1 MEKEHPEL
9 SLVIP
14 VFNEE
19 ENLTELINRLEGSVR
34 KTGKAYELIF
44 IDDGSEDR
52 SREIIAQ
59 KAEKDSRVK
68 LIVLRRNYGQTAAL
82 SAGFDAASGEII
94 IPLDGDLQ
102 NDPDD
107 IPLML
112 DTLAQGFDLVSGW
125 RKERK
130 DAFLSRRFPSMVANW
145 IISFLSGVRLHDYG
159 CTLKAYRKEYIKGI
173 RLYGEMH
180 RFLPIY
186 ASWNGAKII
195 ELPVRHH
202 HRKAGKS
209 KYGITRTF
217 KVIMDLITVKF
228 LGGYA
233 TKPLYFFGGV
243 GSIML
248 LGSVVSGLG
257 VLHQKIFLGVSMIKT
272 PLLLL
277 TVLLILLGVMLIM
290 LGLLA
295 ELTVRTY
302 HESQDKPIYMIKKAM
317 NVDD

>member
-1 MEKEHPEL
+1 MDEKIPEL

-14 VFNEE
+14 IFNEE
-19 ENLTELINRLEGSVR
+19 ENLSELMNRLEKAIN

-44 IDDGSEDR
+44 IDDGSEDQ
-52 SREIIAQ
+52 SREIIAK
-59 KAEKDSRVK
+59 KAREDSCVK

-82 SAGFDAASGEII
+82 SAGFDLSKGEII

-112 DTLAQGFDLVSGW
+112 GTLDQGYDLVSGW
-125 RKERK
+125 RKQRK
-130 DAFLSRRFPSMVANW
+130 DPFLSRRFPSMVANW
-145 IISFLSGVRLHDYG
+145 IISCLSGVRLHDYG
-159 CTLKAYRKEYIKGI
+159 CTLKAYRKDYIKGI

-186 ASWNGAKII
+186 ASWNGAKIV
-195 ELPVRHH
+195 EVPVRHH
-202 HRKAGKS
+202 PRKAGKS

-243 GSIML
+243 GSL
-248 LGSVVSGLG
+248 LLLASFASGLG
-257 VLHQKIFLGVSMIKT
+257 VLHQKIFQGVSMIKT

-277 TVLLILLGVMLIM
+277 TVLLILLGVILIM

-302 HESQDKPIYMIKKAM
+302 HESQNKPIYMVREII
-317 NVDD
+317 DSGE